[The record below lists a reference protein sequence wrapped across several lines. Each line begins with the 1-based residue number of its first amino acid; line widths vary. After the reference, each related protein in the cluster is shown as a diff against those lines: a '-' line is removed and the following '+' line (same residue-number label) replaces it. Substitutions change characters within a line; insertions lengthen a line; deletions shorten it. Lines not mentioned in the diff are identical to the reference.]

1 MHPPDTTV
9 PPSASTD
16 SRGGRLSRFLSQPLW
31 PDTRLNRTTAAQ
43 LALALCFMVAGV
55 YFYSRGITY
64 EGSLLVYMYP
74 TIVIAQ
80 PYFLK
85 EYRVPVPF
93 LVLLIQIP
101 HLISAQV
108 DGVSIGNWFYRQ
120 DALYLFG
127 RITEQ
132 GEGPF
137 NWTRLLYFGA
147 EMPVM
152 EYLYYPSQG
161 YFQMTLFSLFLAVL
175 PQRWVTVEKRWLGP
189 AFIAFFAVFT
199 AAFFWSYTLRVV
211 DIMDN
216 NWSIFVGPVVFVW
229 AALAFSRT
237 YRRLTR
243 TPALWLWILCVG
255 CLYMPVW
262 EFFHSCINR
271 DWTYVANNPMPP
283 MYVYNGSPVP
293 IVEPFGYIGVSVLF
307 PALLSLLRDYLG
319 KWMLREPARAQP
331 TEA

>member
-1 MHPPDTTV
+1 MSQIDSS
-9 PPSASTD
+9 SAPAD
-16 SRGGRLSRFLSQPLW
+16 SRGTPFSRFLTQPLW
-31 PDTRLNRTTAAQ
+31 PDARLNRTTAGQ
-43 LALALCFMVAGV
+43 FALVLCLMIAGI
-55 YFYSRGITY
+55 YFYSQGITY
-64 EGSLLVYMYP
+64 EGSLLIYMYP
-74 TIVIAQ
+74 AIVLAQ
-80 PYFLK
+80 PYFLR

-108 DGVSIGNWFYRQ
+108 DGVQIGNWFYRQ
-120 DALYLFG
+120 DAQYLFG
-127 RITEQ
+127 RITEL

-137 NWTRLLYFGA
+137 QWTRLLYFGA

-161 YFQMTLFSLFLAVL
+161 YFQMTLFSFFLAAL
-175 PQRWVTVEKRWLGP
+175 PQRWVTTEKRWLGQ
-189 AFIAFFAVFT
+189 AFFVFFALFT
-199 AAFFWSYTLRVV
+199 AGFAWVYTLRVV

-216 NWSIFVGPVVFVW
+216 NWSIFIGPVVFVW
-229 AALAFSRT
+229 AALAFSRS

-255 CLYMPVW
+255 CLYMPLW

-283 MYVYNGSPVP
+283 LYTYNGSPIP
-293 IVEPFGYIGVSVLF
+293 IVEPFGYVGVSVLF

-319 KWMLREPARAQP
+319 KWMLRER
-331 TEA
+331 T